1 MSYELGFPLQSE
13 PMDNSTVAMAM
24 GATTACLIF
33 THMMTAMCAAPSN
46 EEPVV
51 TIAEE
56 SSLSDADPP
65 KQTADLV
72 APVLSA
78 LSVGGM
84 SAKDLL
90 KQLKVDHPEIT
101 KRDVNS
107 NLYKL
112 LTKKAVKKDAS
123 ACPIWTMV

>member
-1 MSYELGFPLQSE
+1 
-13 PMDNSTVAMAM
+13 M